1 MGGQSNFCQII
12 KSESM
17 DFDLLKDKGTCKPAQ
32 NTLECVFLFGTET
45 CDTSKLCKWW
55 MVGRWME
62 PTALLFFAQTVF
74 LLFQIIFK

>member
-32 NTLECVFLFGTET
+32 NVKNT
-45 CDTSKLCKWW
+45 KLNKCKKC
-55 MVGRWME
+55 
-62 PTALLFFAQTVF
+62 PQF
-74 LLFQIIFK
+74 IKS

>member
-55 MVGRWME
+55 MVGRWMDGA
-62 PTALLFFAQTVF
+62 PLLCSNCFSFISDNF
-74 LLFQIIFK
+74 

>member
-55 MVGRWME
+55 MVGRWMK
-62 PTALLFFAQTVF
+62 PTELLFFAQTVL

>member
-1 MGGQSNFCQII
+1 MGGQSNFCQ